1 MNLQVLKDR
10 RISEAVNIRV
20 SMSDIGNSG
29 EDGLRFKKEM
39 GYHTA
44 VEDGIEILVIMQQK
58 EGDIRHQE
66 AYLLFEKKNQYD
78 RQHLIIEPGDKD
90 AGLKHRHDFYEIIYV
105 IDGVYRS
112 CFAHG
117 ERTLHKGEF
126 LIMNRNIIHSEYS
139 PTDVMLLQIHITQKD
154 MDLITEAAALPD
166 QMRRFV
172 SDDEESAKYQN
183 MEYLIFS
190 PAEAGPQDEVE
201 QLLEKLLEEQVMKQP
216 GHVFMTRGLLARMFS
231 IMTDPK
237 QYKASRARVEVAQKR
252 LLFYNL
258 EKYLE
263 RNLWEVNPE
272 ALEAEF
278 GYTDGYLR
286 KLVRSMTSESLTKY
300 CMEHKLEYAAK
311 LMEETDLSVNQV
323 IERLG
328 YQNKTYFY
336 RIFREKF
343 GKTPTEYRQ
352 MHQ

>member
-1 MNLQVLKDR
+1 M
-10 RISEAVNIRV
+10 
-20 SMSDIGNSG
+20 
-29 EDGLRFKKEM
+29 
-39 GYHTA
+39 
-44 VEDGIEILVIMQQK
+44 
-58 EGDIRHQE
+58 
-66 AYLLFEKKNQYD
+66 
-78 RQHLIIEPGDKD
+78 
-90 AGLKHRHDFYEIIYV
+90 
-105 IDGVYRS
+105 
-112 CFAHG
+112 
-117 ERTLHKGEF
+117 
-126 LIMNRNIIHSEYS
+126 
-139 PTDVMLLQIHITQKD
+139 
-154 MDLITEAAALPD
+154 
-166 QMRRFV
+166 
-172 SDDEESAKYQN
+172 
-183 MEYLIFS
+183 
-190 PAEAGPQDEVE
+190 E

-216 GHVFMTRGLLARMFS
+216 GHVFMTRGLLARMLS
-231 IMTDPK
+231 LMTDPK
-237 QYKASRARVEVAQKR
+237 QYKVSRARVEVAQKR

-286 KLVRSMTSESLTKY
+286 KLVRSMTGESLTKY